1 MCGIFVVI
9 PKNSKRIDIKK
20 CKRSLYELKRR
31 GPDWSFFKVIDNI
44 FFGQTVLSMTGKKKL
59 EISQHISSLKNFF
72 LTFNGEIYNYKN
84 LISNKNKNSKIII
97 EIKVLVDFF
106 DKIEPSKINNYLDGM
121 YAYVA
126 YDKKKKDVYFSR
138 DPQGEKSL
146 YKFEDSEYIIL
157 SSEIRSIL
165 LFTGQK

>member
-31 GPDWSFFKVIDNI
+31 GPDWSFFKVIDKI

-72 LTFNGEIYNYKN
+72 LTFNGGIYNYKD
-84 LISNKNKNSKIII
+84 LISNKNKNSKIISDT
-97 EIKVLVDFF
+97 KVLVDFF

-165 LFTGQK
+165 LLKIY